1 MYFDFRRFF
10 RAIFLSF
17 FRWRESPAPFD
28 AKRVAFL
35 VSFTIG
41 YSLVE
46 VFNRFCFLL
55 DDWLYPEWKQV
66 KLKPPVFI
74 VGNPRSG
81 TTFTHRVMAKD
92 QEQFFYF
99 KAWEIFFP
107 AIVQKKALSLLGRI
121 DARFGSPLER
131 MIRRIESRTFD
142 DFNKMHRL
150 SAFEPEED
158 DKLSLHIF
166 SSLDLLWFFPFKE
179 LTVGFAHF
187 DEMLSDT
194 EQNRIMG
201 FYKDCIRR
209 QAFFKGSSG
218 RLLSKNPVCPPKVN
232 SLLNHFP
239 GCQFIYPIRNPLEVV
254 PSMVNMAHEM
264 WKATIRIPDGFP
276 MQEDV
281 YETIKYFYTYP
292 LARFRSLPEHTY
304 AVIRYEDLISH
315 PKKTIEDL
323 YERLGWSVSEA
334 FSRILRQ
341 EEEKARQYRSE
352 HLYSLEALKISKE
365 RILTDLGDIFLTY
378 GFNTTFSGL
387 NPIHIPKLGLEK

>member
-10 RAIFLSF
+10 KAMFLSF
-17 FRWRESPAPFD
+17 FKWRESPAPFD
-28 AKRVAFL
+28 AKRVTFL
-35 VSFTIG
+35 VAFAIG
-41 YSLVE
+41 YPLVE
-46 VFNRFCFLL
+46 AFNRFCFLL
-55 DDWLYPEWKQV
+55 DELLYPEWKQV

-92 QEQFFYF
+92 EGQFFYF

-121 DARFGSPLER
+121 DGRFGSPLEK
-131 MIRRIESRTFD
+131 MVRRIESRTFD

-158 DKLSLHIF
+158 DKLTLHIF

-179 LTVGFAHF
+179 LTIGFAHF

-194 EQNRIMG
+194 DRNRVMG

-209 QAFFKGSSG
+209 QAFFKGSQG

-232 SLLNHFP
+232 SLLVHFP

-281 YETIKYFYTYP
+281 YDTLKYFYTYP
-292 LARFRSLPEHTY
+292 LARFKSLPDHAY
-304 AVIRYEDLISH
+304 AVVRYNDLVSH
-315 PKKTIEDL
+315 PKETIEDI
-323 YERLGWSVSEA
+323 YGRLGWTVSED
-334 FSRILRQ
+334 FSDILRQ
-341 EEEKARQYRSE
+341 EEEKAREYRSE
-352 HLYSLEALKISKE
+352 HLYSLDTLQISRE
-365 RILTDLGDIFLTY
+365 RILNDLGDIFKTY
-378 GFNTTFSGL
+378 RFEVEL
-387 NPIHIPKLGLEK
+387 PLIPKKSAADPVSG

>member
-10 RAIFLSF
+10 KAMFLSF
-17 FRWRESPAPFD
+17 FKWRESPAPFD

-35 VSFTIG
+35 VSFAIG
-41 YSLVE
+41 YPLVE
-46 VFNRFCFLL
+46 AFNRFCFLL
-55 DDWLYPEWKQV
+55 DELLYPEWKQV

-92 QEQFFYF
+92 EGQFFYF

-107 AIVQKKALSLLGRI
+107 AIVQKKALALLGRI
-121 DARFGSPLER
+121 DATFGSPLEK
-131 MIRRIESRTFD
+131 IVRRIENRTFD

-179 LTVGFAHF
+179 LTIGFAHF

-194 EQNRIMG
+194 EKNRIMG

-209 QAFFKGSSG
+209 QAFFKGNQG
-218 RLLSKNPVCPPKVN
+218 RLLSKNPVCPPKVK
-232 SLLNHFP
+232 SLLDHFP
-239 GCQFIYPIRNPLEVV
+239 GCQFIFPIRNPLEVV

-264 WKATIRIPDGFP
+264 WKATIRMPDGFP

-281 YETIKYFYTYP
+281 YETLKYFYTYP
-292 LARFRSLPEHTY
+292 HSCFKSLPDHVY
-304 AVIRYEDLISH
+304 AVVRYDDLVSH
-315 PKKTIEDL
+315 PKKIIEGI
-323 YERLGWSVSEA
+323 YGKLGWTVSEE
-334 FSRILRQ
+334 FSRILSQ
-341 EEEKARQYRSE
+341 EEEKARTYRSE
-352 HLYSLEALKISKE
+352 HLYSLDTLQISKE
-365 RILTDLGDIFLTY
+365 RILSDLKDIFQTY
-378 GFNTTFSGL
+378 AFHTGL
-387 NPIHIPKLGLEK
+387 STLSNRMET